1 MPTPAEAASGALLE
15 RRYRLDEVL
24 SEAERTRL
32 WRGADTLVGEL
43 PVAIR
48 AWWGLSADQFTA
60 LQERL
65 ERLKALLHPQI
76 PRLGEQLPAEGGCW
90 QVREWI
96 NGRTYQDLLQARQE
110 RQLVFGSGEVLLLLR
125 QLLPALAALHGQNLV
140 HGDLTP
146 ANLVRRDSDGLPVLI
161 DFGLQDAVAGQP
173 LTAATAGYAP
183 PQARHEPYEA
193 WMDLYSLGVVA
204 LVLLSGEEP
213 AALMDPVSL
222 AWRWPEGIA
231 LDVAFRQVLK
241 RLLSTSPEQR
251 FHSAAEVAEALA
263 ALTVPESTGPVSRSD
278 R

>member
-1 MPTPAEAASGALLE
+1 PAEAASGALLE

-24 SEAERTRL
+24 SEAEGTRL

-48 AWWGLSADQFTA
+48 AWWGLTDEELAA
-60 LQERL
+60 LQQRL
-65 ERLKALLHPQI
+65 ERLKAVLHPQI

-96 NGRTYQDLLQARQE
+96 SGRTYQDLLQARQE

-161 DFGLQDAVAGQP
+161 DFGLQLP
-173 LTAATAGYAP
+173 
-183 PQARHEPYEA
+183 
-193 WMDLYSLGVVA
+193 
-204 LVLLSGEEP
+204 
-213 AALMDPVSL
+213 SL
-222 AWRWPEGIA
+222 ANR
-231 LDVAFRQVLK
+231 
-241 RLLSTSPEQR
+241 
-251 FHSAAEVAEALA
+251 
-263 ALTVPESTGPVSRSD
+263 
-278 R
+278 